1 MKVRIIG
8 GGLSG
13 ATAAAMLK
21 GAGHAVRLFEARPHI
36 AGNCYDSILGGTMTH
51 NYGPHF
57 FHTDD
62 KDVFGFLSRFTDWTE
77 YKHRPKGETKLGL
90 ISLPYSK
97 KTKSELGRELTQEEI
112 TDVIFKDYSE
122 KQWGVPFSEVPR
134 TITNRIPKTQ
144 DCEDPSWF
152 EGQEYQ
158 CLPKDGYTQMVSRML
173 EGVEVILGCN
183 EAEWMD
189 YESDI
194 TIYTGKIDHY
204 FNYAYGDLPY
214 RSLDIEHTITST
226 RLPCA
231 VINHNTRET
240 PYTRSYDNGYFTRGH
255 SGVTVIT
262 RELPKQCGRGDI
274 PFYPIPFGSGLAT
287 YAKYK
292 ELADKE
298 SRVVFAGRLA
308 TYTYLDMWMAVKQ
321 VLLKLNRLL

>member
-8 GGLSG
+8 AGLSG
-13 ATAAAMLK
+13 ATAAAMFK

-62 KDVFGFLSRFTDWTE
+62 KEVFGFLSRFTDWTE

-97 KTKSELGRELTQEEI
+97 KTKSELGRELTQEEV

-144 DCEDPSWF
+144 ECEDPSWF

-158 CLPKDGYTQMVSRML
+158 CLPKDGYTKMVSRML
-173 EGVEVILGCN
+173 EGVEVILGS
-183 EAEWMD
+183 AKTEWKD
-189 YESDI
+189 YDADI
-194 TIYTGKIDHY
+194 TIYTGKIDEY
-204 FNYAYGDLPY
+204 FSYVYGDLPY
-214 RSLDIEHTITST
+214 RSLDIEHTITSR

-231 VINHNTRET
+231 VINHNTRST
-240 PYTRSYDNGYFTRGH
+240 PYTRSYDNAYFTESH
-255 SGVTVIT
+255 AETTVIT
-262 RELPKQCGRGDI
+262 RELPKECGRSDI
-274 PFYPIPFGSGLAT
+274 PFYPIPFGSGLKT

-292 ELADKE
+292 DLADRE
-298 SRVVFAGRLA
+298 SRVVFVGRLA
-308 TYTYLDMWMAVKQ
+308 TYTYLDMWMAIKQ
-321 VLLKLNRLL
+321 VLLRLKNV